1 MKMFEQD
8 VVAADLDARL
18 RDVGIDPGDKTVLAI
33 KTIVSAY
40 YAQRTAE
47 VLTRMREVLDK
58 FSPGELH

>member
-1 MKMFEQD
+1 MKMFEQN
-8 VVAADLDARL
+8 VVAADIDAQL
-18 RDVGIDPGDKTVLAI
+18 RDAGIDPADKTVVAI

-47 VLTRMREVLDK
+47 VLTRMREILDK